1 MALVAVEL
9 AAPAPWHSCR
19 VDCRRADVPAPAPRL
34 LLTFGAAVAA
44 TGGRQLLL
52 DGVVQTAV
60 PLSPGVISFDGPFTA

>member
-1 MALVAVEL
+1 
-9 AAPAPWHSCR
+9 
-19 VDCRRADVPAPAPRL
+19 

-60 PLSPGVISFDGPFTA
+60 PLSPGVISFDGPLTA